1 VVLLRALSGAG
12 YDESNYV
19 AQINPSVLHK
29 LRLRSQEGIEMGWE
43 RLGKPGL
50 GIWNGVVRK
59 EHALE
64 DNWIYPAMH
73 ALQHEAA
80 LIMRAMEDEN
90 DESEQMGA
98 YGGYEDDEDLLAPA
112 HTYAQPTSHSA

>member
-1 VVLLRALSGAG
+1 
-12 YDESNYV
+12 
-19 AQINPSVLHK
+19 
-29 LRLRSQEGIEMGWE
+29 MGWE

-50 GIWNGVVRK
+50 GIWNGVVRR

-90 DESEQMGA
+90 DESKQMGT
-98 YGGYEDDEDLLAPA
+98 YGYEDDEDLLAPA
-112 HTYAQPTSHSA
+112 HSYAEKASQPATRP